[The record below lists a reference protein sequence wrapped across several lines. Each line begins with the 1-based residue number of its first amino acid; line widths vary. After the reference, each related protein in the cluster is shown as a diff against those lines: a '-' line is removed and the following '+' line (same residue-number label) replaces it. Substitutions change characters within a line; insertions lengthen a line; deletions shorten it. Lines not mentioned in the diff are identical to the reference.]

1 MDGNNHEAPGL
12 AALAKKAART
22 ALGALGNRGEL
33 LAVELQEE
41 KARLLE
47 LMIWGVAILFFGM
60 MTAIFLTAVIILLF
74 APENRVYVAGAFT
87 LLYLI
92 GTILA
97 AGSLNLWRLC
107 FSAQATHEIPRRR
120 TSAGSRNLIQ

>member
-97 AGSLNLWRLC
+97 AGSLRSLLK
-107 FSAQATHEIPRRR
+107 HEPFAESIEQVRKDRVWLE
-120 TSAGSRNLIQ
+120 SFK

>member
-1 MDGNNHEAPGL
+1 MVDNNHEAPGL

-33 LAVELQEE
+33 MAVEMQEE
-41 KARLLE
+41 RARLLE

-60 MTAIFLTAVIILLF
+60 MAAILLTAAIILLF
-74 APENRVYVAGAFT
+74 APENRVCVAGAFA

-92 GTILA
+92 GAFVA
-97 AGSLNLWRLC
+97 AGSLRSLLKQEPFAESIDQVRKDRVWLE
-107 FSAQATHEIPRRR
+107 S
-120 TSAGSRNLIQ
+120 LK